1 MFRATGARTHIWNNA
16 IKSALLMALFP
27 VFVAMVVYAG
37 LVFHAAFSGH
47 SVERGLADAW
57 TRLPGT
63 LPWVAAGVAAWFS
76 FAFFAN
82 VWLIGR
88 ATGAKTVTRTQEP
101 ELYNLLE
108 NLCISK
114 GMPMPRLRI
123 METEALN
130 AYASGVTRRQYTV
143 AVTRGLMR
151 RLNREEL
158 EAVLAH
164 ELAHIQHGDVRMMVV
179 ASVFVGI
186 VALVAEMVFR
196 NGDVL
201 MRATLASGSGNRRSN
216 GKGSGGGLIVLLLIG
231 LAILLLTRVMSVATQ
246 MAISRTREY
255 MADMEAV
262 QMTRNPDAMVSALLK
277 ISGRSDVPGVPDDVR
292 GMFFDNG
299 RAFMGDLFSTHP
311 PIPARVEALRRHA
324 NARLPEA
331 GGPDERTRRQ
341 RSA

>member
-57 TRLPGT
+57 ARLPGT

-114 GMPMPRLRI
+114 GMPMPRLQI
-123 METEALN
+123 METDALN
-130 AYASGVTRRQYTV
+130 AYAAGLTRGQYTV
-143 AVTRGLMR
+143 TVTRGLLR
-151 RLNREEL
+151 SLDRNEL
-158 EAVLAH
+158 EGVLAH
-164 ELAHIQHGDVRMMVV
+164 ELAHIRHGDVRLMVV
-179 ASVFVGI
+179 AAVFVGVI
-186 VALVAEMVFR
+186 ALAAEMALR
-196 NGDVL
+196 NGDVI
-201 MRATLASGSGNRRSN
+201 MRSALASGSRTRKGNDR
-216 GKGSGGGLIVLLLIG
+216 GGGALLLLLLAG
-231 LAILLLTRVMSVATQ
+231 LAILLLARLLSFATQ
-246 MAISRTREY
+246 MAISRAREY

-277 ISGRSDVPGVPDDVR
+277 ISGKSDIADVPDDVR

-299 RAFMGDLFSTHP
+299 RSFMGGLFSTHP
-311 PIPARVEALRRHA
+311 PIPKRVEALRRHA
-324 NARLPEA
+324 NARVPESS
-331 GGPDERTRRQ
+331 GNGPWSQ
-341 RSA
+341 RAA